1 MNNYKIKA
9 MTAPQGARLFVITD
23 FKTLSAIFQ
32 NIKAGADYVKGA
44 TLKSVLQSIT
54 EAK

>member
-23 FKTLSAIFQ
+23 FKRLSAIFQ